1 MTKIEPDLIR
11 KLDPQ
16 QRMVFAQLTFK
27 QDTLTTSEMRD
38 LLRLS
43 DRSIREKVS
52 HWREEGFIEP
62 RDQDAKRV
70 RSIKLSAEYEKL
82 AQDIRNAPDQF
93 AHFLK

>member
-1 MTKIEPDLIR
+1 LR
-11 KLDPQ
+11 
-16 QRMVFAQLTFK
+16 FK
-27 QDTLTTSEMRD
+27 QDALTTSEMRG

-62 RDQDAKRV
+62 RDRAAKRV
-70 RSIKLSAEYEKL
+70 RSIKLSAAYEKL
-82 AQDIRNAPDQF
+82 AQEIRKAPDQF